1 MCFFKKK
8 KPKEIIKGLY
18 EIGDNVN
25 FPFKGEM
32 APGII
37 YDIHRN
43 EEGAIVYDVQIGGEC
58 PAVIRNVKESLIH
71 PIHRPK

>member
-8 KPKEIIKGLY
+8 KKEVIEGYYK
-18 EIGDNVN
+18 IGDVVN

-37 YDIHRN
+37 YDIRKD
-43 EEGAIVYDVQIGGEC
+43 EEGNILYDVQIGGEC
-58 PAVIRNVKESLIH
+58 PAVIKNIKETTIRLRNK
-71 PIHRPK
+71 